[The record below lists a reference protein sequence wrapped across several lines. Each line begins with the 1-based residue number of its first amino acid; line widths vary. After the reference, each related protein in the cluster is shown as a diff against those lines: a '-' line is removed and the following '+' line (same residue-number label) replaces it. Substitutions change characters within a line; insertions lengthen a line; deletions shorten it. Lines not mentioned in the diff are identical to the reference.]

1 MSYFQDKVVWIT
13 GATSGIGRATAQM
26 FAHGGA
32 CIVLIARNAEQLEG
46 TYEEICHM
54 GGHGCMA
61 SVDVADRAAVQAMA
75 DKALGDYGRVDVLV
89 NNAGTNVRERDIEH
103 LTPEGWDNVVQVNL
117 TGAFNMIH
125 AALPAMRKQQDGL
138 IVNVSS
144 IAGQAVHTFTGAAY
158 TASKFGMTGMSL
170 ELAEELWPQGIR
182 MTALHPGEVN
192 TPIMDRRP
200 IPLSAEDRERM
211 LQPQD
216 VAETIR
222 FLAQLDRRASV
233 PQMTLTP
240 THRRI

>member
-1 MSYFQDKVVWIT
+1 MSVFRDKVVWIT

-32 CIVLIARNAEQLEG
+32 CIVLIARNAAQLEG

-54 GGHGCMA
+54 GGHGCTA
-61 SVDVADRAAVQAMA
+61 PLDVADRAAVQGMA
-75 DKALGDYGRVDVLV
+75 AKVLGEFGRVDVLV
-89 NNAGTNVRERDIEH
+89 NNAGMNVRERDIEH
-103 LTPEGWDNVVQVNL
+103 LTPEGWDDVLRVNL

-144 IAGQAVHTFTGAAY
+144 IAGQAVHTLTGSAY

-200 IPLSAEDRERM
+200 IPLSTEDRERM
-211 LQPQD
+211 LQPED

-222 FLAQLDRRASV
+222 FLAQLDSRASV

-240 THRRI
+240 THRRS

>member
-1 MSYFQDKVVWIT
+1 
-13 GATSGIGRATAQM
+13 
-26 FAHGGA
+26 
-32 CIVLIARNAEQLEG
+32 
-46 TYEEICHM
+46 
-54 GGHGCMA
+54 
-61 SVDVADRAAVQAMA
+61 
-75 DKALGDYGRVDVLV
+75 
-89 NNAGTNVRERDIEH
+89 
-103 LTPEGWDNVVQVNL
+103 
-117 TGAFNMIH
+117 
-125 AALPAMRKQQDGL
+125 
-138 IVNVSS
+138 
-144 IAGQAVHTFTGAAY
+144 VHTFTGAAY